1 MPVHRTTKVGAPSP
15 QVLVAR
21 LHRQP
26 RQETA
31 GDKGHGNFQFMF
43 TLETRREPPDIRAM
57 TEAQEKKL
65 AQRIAEYAGYMD
77 LTPGMESMIWTLACV
92 EVEEHQLQ
100 EYVDIHGTCYQVVGK
115 SGDTYSRARPEW
127 QQLKEARMRKQA
139 LIARIENKMQG
150 VAEEPT
156 DVETYF
162 G

>member
-1 MPVHRTTKVGAPSP
+1 
-15 QVLVAR
+15 
-21 LHRQP
+21 
-26 RQETA
+26 
-31 GDKGHGNFQFMF
+31 
-43 TLETRREPPDIRAM
+43 M
-57 TEAQEKKL
+57 TQAQEQKY
-65 AQRIAEYAGYMD
+65 AQRLAEYASFMD
-77 LTPGMESMIWTLACV
+77 LTPGMQSMIWTLSCV
-92 EVEEHQLQ
+92 EVEEQQLQ
-100 EYVDIHGTCYQVVGK
+100 EFVDIHGTCYQVVGK

>member
-1 MPVHRTTKVGAPSP
+1 MPRNSVSSLP
-15 QVLVAR
+15 L
-21 LHRQP
+21 
-26 RQETA
+26 
-31 GDKGHGNFQFMF
+31 DQFTLF
-43 TLETRREPPDIRAM
+43 TLETRREPPDIRRM

>member
-1 MPVHRTTKVGAPSP
+1 MPRNAMSSLPLDPLT
-15 QVLVAR
+15 L
-21 LHRQP
+21 
-26 RQETA
+26 
-31 GDKGHGNFQFMF
+31 F

-100 EYVDIHGTCYQVVGK
+100 EFVDIHGTCYQVVGK